1 MRSVVLGA
9 TGYLGTRLVPELL
22 SAGHDV
28 RVMAR
33 TPAKLDDVPWRDNV
47 EVVEGDVTDPDQV
60 RAALDGQEVLYYLV
74 HSMLKTDFVDTD
86 ARAAKTV
93 ARAATDAKLSRI
105 VYMGGIIAK
114 DQKLSDHLASRAEVG
129 RLLMESGVP
138 TVELRAAVII
148 GAGSASFEMLRYLT
162 ERLPLMITPRWL
174 RTTVQPIAVRDVL
187 YYLVHAAELPPE
199 VNRPFDIGGPDRFS
213 YTEMSRKY
221 AAVAALPRRIA
232 IPVPVLTPKL
242 SSHWVNLVTPIPF
255 ALAASLMNSLENDV
269 VCAEHD
275 IAEYIPD
282 PKGGLTG
289 YEESVELALAGAR
302 EDELR
307 TRWSRPEDEAAP
319 SRPLPTDPEW
329 SGGSLYHDVR
339 EHRSDCDPE
348 TLWRAIESN
357 VTESIGADRS
367 RSASSLAWALRGWA
381 GQLPGKTGR
390 RRRQPHRLQTDAA
403 LNGWCVERIDPPHL
417 LRLRAETRLPG
428 RLWLELSVHADS
440 DQGAV
445 LRERVLFQPHGLSGE
460 SFWRAAAPL
469 RYAVFSGIARDIV
482 HGAAQ
487 LGKPAPGNLS
497 AVGDTGQTMHS
508 DV

>member
-1 MRSVVLGA
+1 MRSVVFGA

-22 SAGHDV
+22 SAGHEV

-33 TPAKLDDVPWRDNV
+33 TPAKLDDVPWHDKV

-60 RAALDGQEVLYYLV
+60 REALKGREVLYYLV
-74 HSMLKTDFVDTD
+74 HSMLKSDFVDTD
-86 ARAAKTV
+86 ARAARTV
-93 ARAATDAKLSRI
+93 AHAATDAKLSRI
-105 VYMGGIIAK
+105 VYMGGIIAE

-187 YYLVHAAELPPE
+187 YYLVHAAGLPPE
-199 VNRPFDIGGPDRFS
+199 VNRHFDIGGPDRFS

-221 AAVAALPRRIA
+221 ATVAALPRRIA

-242 SSHWVNLVTPIPF
+242 SSHWVNFVTPIPR
-255 ALAASLMNSLENDV
+255 ALAASLMDSLENDV

-275 IAEYIPD
+275 IADYIPD
-282 PKGGLTG
+282 PEGGLTP

-302 EDELR
+302 EEELR
-307 TRWSRPEDEAAP
+307 TRWARPDDEAAP

-329 SGGSLYHDVR
+329 SGGSLYEEVR
-339 EHRSDCDPE
+339 EHRMQSDPE
-348 TLWRAIESN
+348 SLWRAIESN
-357 VTESIGADRS
+357 VIESIGAGRG
-367 RSASSLAWALRGWA
+367 RSAASLAWALRGWA
-381 GQLPGKTGR
+381 GQLSGKTLRSG
-390 RRRQPHRLQTDAA
+390 RQPHRLQTDTA
-403 LNGWCVERIDPPHL
+403 LRGWSVEQIDPPHL
-417 LRLRAETRLPG
+417 LRLRAETPLPG
-428 RLWLELSVHADS
+428 RLWLEVSVHAGNDRS
-440 DQGAV
+440 AV
-445 LRERVLFQPHGLSGE
+445 LRQRVLFQPHGLSGE
-460 SFWRAAAPL
+460 SLWRAAAPL
-469 RYAVFSGIARDIV
+469 RYAVFGGIARSFV
-482 HGAAQ
+482 RGAAESS
-487 LGKPAPGNLS
+487 KPAPGNLS
-497 AVGDTGQTMHS
+497 AVHGPGHTVHS

>member
-60 RAALDGQEVLYYLV
+60 RTALDGQEVLYYLV

-187 YYLVHAAELPPE
+187 YYLVHAADLPPE

-289 YEESVELALAGAR
+289 YEESVESRWPAPARTSYALAGPG
-302 EDELR
+302 LR
-307 TRWSRPEDEAAP
+307 TRQHRRAHCPPIRSGRVARCITTCVNTAATATPKRSGAQSSRMSP
-319 SRPLPTDPEW
+319 
-329 SGGSLYHDVR
+329 
-339 EHRSDCDPE
+339 
-348 TLWRAIESN
+348 
-357 VTESIGADRS
+357 S
-367 RSASSLAWALRGWA
+367 RSAPTAA
-381 GQLPGKTGR
+381 GPR
-390 RRRQPHRLQTDAA
+390 RRWR
-403 LNGWCVERIDPPHL
+403 
-417 LRLRAETRLPG
+417 G
-428 RLWLELSVHADS
+428 RCA
-440 DQGAV
+440 GGPANCPAK
-445 LRERVLFQPHGLSGE
+445 R
-460 SFWRAAAPL
+460 
-469 RYAVFSGIARDIV
+469 
-482 HGAAQ
+482 GAAD
-487 LGKPAPGNLS
+487 GNLI
-497 AVGDTGQTMHS
+497 DCRPMWH
-508 DV
+508 